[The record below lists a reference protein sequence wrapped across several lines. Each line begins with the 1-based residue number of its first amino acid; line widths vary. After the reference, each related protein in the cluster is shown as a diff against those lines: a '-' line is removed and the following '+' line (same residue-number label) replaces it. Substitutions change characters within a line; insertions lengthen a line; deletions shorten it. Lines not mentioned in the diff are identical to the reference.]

1 MGILTSGR
9 ENLKIGIYSYKRI
22 LEKKKTYNLLNV
34 VFYKYCMQRSVTKSW
49 YAAKELRHEVVTL
62 TMDIIVGFDRSH
74 RELYAGVYT
83 HSFGNW
89 FF

>member
-34 VFYKYCMQRSVTKSW
+34 VFYKYCMQRSVTKS
-49 YAAKELRHEVVTL
+49 
-62 TMDIIVGFDRSH
+62 
-74 RELYAGVYT
+74 
-83 HSFGNW
+83 
-89 FF
+89 